1 MGLTSGNAKSPPT
14 YGFVSCCRS
23 ARGAGDASKTAAVTS
38 SLHGQGPPTPSCC
51 LVLPL
56 DWSRP
61 APSLSSELTSLPEK
75 SSGSPSIPTSD
86 GVSSLLPLSSS
97 MPLSC
102 WPSPHTPQNRA
113 GVVSSLGSLNHQETF
128 GHIILLTGLI
138 SPYRGM
144 VFLEGS
150 AVKNPPVSQKPGAT
164 WIQSL
169 G

>member
-138 SPYRGM
+138 SAYRGM

-150 AVKNPPVSQKPGAT
+150 AVKNPPVSQEPGAT